1 MNFINGGN
9 YEQRIFSVLQKNI
22 KQIRR
27 FTGGGVLNVQST
39 LTGISNN
46 GTVRSV
52 QKGVI
57 NKDMVLNNSSGEYSF
72 AIPVS
77 MIKINKCVLFCD
89 MTTTDTAY
97 ATISRLFAQIQN
109 GQIVVTFQASIKQ
122 SARPAIMVY
131 GNWQIVEF
139 Y

>member
-1 MNFINGGN
+1 MNNVSFL
-9 YEQRIFSVLQKNI
+9 YFKKVLNKLGDLQ
-22 KQIRR
+22 
-27 FTGGGVLNVQST
+27 GGVLNVQST

-77 MIKINKCVLFCD
+77 MININKCVLFCD